1 MLTLLGSLIGFLS
14 SFAPSLIK
22 LWQDKQDKQH
32 ELKLLEKQAELNLK
46 LGELQLEAKDI
57 EASQQTLQMA
67 YNFADPSK
75 WVDKDIYKSF
85 KSIIYLLTSSV
96 RPVVT
101 YVFLAG
107 YLYFKWYI
115 YLSTKDYNLVWT
127 EEDMALFAGV
137 ISFWFGSREIMKTK
151 K

>member
-46 LGELQLEAKDI
+46 LGELQLEAKDM
-57 EASQQTLQMA
+57 EVSQQTLQMA

-75 WVDKDIYKSF
+75 WADRDIYKSF

-101 YVFLAG
+101 YIFLVG
-107 YLYFKWYI
+107 YLYFKWFI

-127 EEDMALFAGV
+127 DEDMALFAGV
-137 ISFWFGSREIMKTK
+137 ISFWFGSREIMKAK